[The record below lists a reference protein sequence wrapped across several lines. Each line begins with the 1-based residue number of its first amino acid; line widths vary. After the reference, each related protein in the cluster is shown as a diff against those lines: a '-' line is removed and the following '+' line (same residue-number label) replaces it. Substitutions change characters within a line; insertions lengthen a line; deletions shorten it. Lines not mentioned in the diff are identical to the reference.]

1 MKHEDGDGGT
11 GWEWVQG
18 ESLEALARDLE
29 FVLVPW
35 RAESQEVD
43 RIVYF
48 KDFLQLLGR
57 E

>member
-1 MKHEDGDGGT
+1 MSFKSSSDLSYSVKHEDGDGGT

-35 RAESQEVD
+35 E
-43 RIVYF
+43 
-48 KDFLQLLGR
+48 G
-57 E
+57 